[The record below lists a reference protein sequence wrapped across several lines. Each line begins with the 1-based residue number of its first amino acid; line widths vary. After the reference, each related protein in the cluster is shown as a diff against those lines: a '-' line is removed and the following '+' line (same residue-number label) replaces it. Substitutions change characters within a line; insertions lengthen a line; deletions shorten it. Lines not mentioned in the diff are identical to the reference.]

1 MQYSLAYN
9 GDLDLIH
16 KTADLEDIEY
26 YYGTVSDN
34 PVGSGRPVYEMAF
47 VGRDNIIHAINAAHK
62 YDKKFNVLMNA
73 ACMSNQEYGSV
84 K

>member
-34 PVGSGRPVYEMAF
+34 PVGSGRPVYEMADALKA
-47 VGRDNIIHAINAAHK
+47 VYMK
-62 YDKKFNVLMNA
+62 WPL
-73 ACMSNQEYGSV
+73 
-84 K
+84 